1 MQWNNLVI
9 AITRA
14 WELTPDTALVTA
26 LWNIQPQMTDFLFA
40 RTNTEPEVQTNNFC
54 SIYLNHL
61 IKEFGRVMSDYHSTG
76 DDINQMLLD
85 FRVGED
91 TVHYARTRAQLQ
103 LHNQV
108 KLDTLYEAHQ
118 AGTST
123 TGNPPKPRPIK
134 NGDKD
139 TPKKLPCF
147 HYFSTTG
154 CKTARCRFS
163 HTKPLPNQVEKLAQ
177 GITNLNTKFSKS
189 TPLVLDPDKTKA

>member
-1 MQWNNLVI
+1 
-9 AITRA
+9 
-14 WELTPDTALVTA
+14 
-26 LWNIQPQMTDFLFA
+26 MTDFLFA
-40 RTNTEPEVQTNNFC
+40 RTNTEPEVHTNNFC

-76 DDINQMLLD
+76 DDINQMLRD

-123 TGNPPKPRPIK
+123 TGNPPKPRPTR

-139 TPKKLPCF
+139 TSNKSPCF
-147 HYFSTTG
+147 RHFTSTG
-154 CKTARCRFS
+154 CPQGAQCRFS
-163 HTKPLPNQVEKLAQ
+163 HTKPLPTQVEKIKK
-177 GITNLNTKFSKS
+177 GIKNANEKFPDMP
-189 TPLVLDPDKTKA
+189 PLILDKTKLA